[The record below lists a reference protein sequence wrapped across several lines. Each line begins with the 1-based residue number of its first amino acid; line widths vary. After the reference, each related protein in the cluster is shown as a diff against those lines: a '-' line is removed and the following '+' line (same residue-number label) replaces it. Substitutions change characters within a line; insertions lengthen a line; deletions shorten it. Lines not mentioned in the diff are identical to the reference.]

1 MDVIPLIKYPNQEL
15 QIILDDQDCTIRV
28 TERSRYT
35 FLDLTV
41 GDTPVRKGMICTP
54 YARVLSEPCA
64 FRGNFFVFDNQTKP
78 QEQTPPEWEGWNARW
93 WLVYFTA
100 AERAELKQYR
110 YRLAEQAD
118 MDVYAAIGYGV
129 GAYGIMRYGQY

>member
-41 GDTPVRKGMICTP
+41 GDAPVRKGMICTP
-54 YARVLSEPCA
+54 YARVLSEPCD

-100 AERAELKQYR
+100 AEMAEFEQYR
-110 YRLAEQAD
+110 YQLAEQAD

>member
-54 YARVLSEPCA
+54 YARVLSEPCD
-64 FRGNFFVFDNQTKP
+64 FRGNFFVFDNQTKS
-78 QEQTPPEWEGWNARW
+78 QEQTPPEWEGWNTRW

-100 AERAELKQYR
+100 EEMAEFEQYR
-110 YRLAEQAD
+110 YQLAELAD
-118 MDVYAAIGYGV
+118 MDVYAAIGYGI

>member
-64 FRGNFFVFDNQTKP
+64 FRGNFFVFDNIITIIDIFVFSD
-78 QEQTPPEWEGWNARW
+78 GN
-93 WLVYFTA
+93 
-100 AERAELKQYR
+100 
-110 YRLAEQAD
+110 
-118 MDVYAAIGYGV
+118 
-129 GAYGIMRYGQY
+129 

>member
-1 MDVIPLIKYPNQEL
+1 MDVIPLIRYPNQEL

-100 AERAELKQYR
+100 AEMAEFEQYR
-110 YRLAEQAD
+110 YQLAEQSD